1 LIEKTILAFRDI
13 RLKIKEYSFLFL
25 DKRQQV
31 PDFKLIKPSKGS
43 TYELIHAAAYS
54 LAKER

>member
-1 LIEKTILAFRDI
+1 MNGMAILSVNKCTCLNYF
-13 RLKIKEYSFLFL
+13 FL

-43 TYELIHAAAYS
+43 TRELLHAVAYS